1 MSEPKFTPGPWS
13 VRDKICIFRFLSVTS
28 DKSPFMIAKVMEP
41 DMQRI
46 LEDAT
51 KEKANWEQL
60 SANAALIAA
69 APDMYEFI
77 KSLTSFGGQIALATL
92 GEDGMK
98 IYNEAMRVLAKA
110 RGEVQR

>member
-1 MSEPKFTPGPWS
+1 MSERKEKFTPGPWS

-28 DKSPFMIAKVMEP
+28 DKSPFVIAKIMQP

-51 KEKANWEQL
+51 KEKANWQQL

-69 APDMYEFI
+69 APEMYELLDRI
-77 KSLTSFGGQIALATL
+77 KGRLEFCKLENSIDAETEHEIDRLL
-92 GEDGMK
+92 
-98 IYNEAMRVLAKA
+98 RKA
-110 RGEVQR
+110 RGEA